1 MKDILKGLYET
12 YREFLAMSEEE
23 IMNEYGDKKSDIISD
38 IESEIDYY
46 ESKINENPKGM
57 VYDVDPA
64 FSSFE
69 QVNRMFI

>member
-23 IMNEYGDKKSDIISD
+23 IMNEYGDKKSDIIAD

-46 ESKINENPKGM
+46 ESKMNEKPSGM
-57 VYDVDPA
+57 IYDVDPA
-64 FSSFE
+64 FSSWE
-69 QVNRMFI
+69 QVNRMFV

>member
-12 YREFLAMSEEE
+12 YREFLSMSEED
-23 IMNEYGDKKSDIISD
+23 IMNEYGDKKSDIIAD

-46 ESKINENPKGM
+46 ESKMNKSSSGM